1 MNFVGYFKFILGNRA
16 LVGFGFAIAF
26 ASSYGQTF
34 FIGVFGPSVQAEFGL
49 SHTHWGMVYLV
60 GTLASAVVLPW
71 SGKLI
76 DRLDLRIYTAG
87 IFALFVVAC
96 LVMSMATGAVTL
108 ALAIFLL
115 RQSGQGLMSHVS
127 LTTMARYFEEGR
139 GRAIAIASL
148 GFSVGEAILP
158 VIAVAAI
165 TYIGW
170 RHSYQAAGISLVIIL
185 GPLCLW
191 ALRGHGERHA
201 RLLERLSGSPGD
213 QLALAGRSWTRPQV
227 LRDSRFYLLI
237 PALLTPSIVITAM
250 FFHHLNLADAKGWSH
265 AWITGNYVM
274 FAIASLLTALV
285 CGPLIDRLGA
295 VRIVRIMLFPM
306 IAGMVVVSMAD
317 NPWIAAPYLFLLG
330 VNTGISHTVV
340 SAVWAELYGVVHLGA
355 IKSMAASLSVF
366 GSALGPVIMGYM
378 LDIGVPTDRVC
389 LIFALAGVI
398 NSVLLFVALS
408 GPPRPPPR

>member
-1 MNFVGYFKFILGNRA
+1 MQFASYLKFALGNRA

-60 GTLASAVVLPW
+60 GTLASALLLPW
-71 SGKLI
+71 TGKLI

-87 IFALFVVAC
+87 IFTLFVAAC
-96 LVMSMATGAVTL
+96 LAMSLATGTATL
-108 ALAIFLL
+108 ALGIFLL

-127 LTTMARYFEEGR
+127 MTTMARYFEEGR

-148 GFSVGEAILP
+148 GFSAGEAVLP

-170 RHSYQAAGISLVIIL
+170 RHSYQAAAVTLALIL
-185 GPLCLW
+185 APLCLW

-201 RLLERLSGSPGD
+201 RLVERLSGGHGD
-213 QLALAGRSWTRPQV
+213 DLALAGRSWTRPQV

-250 FFHHLNLADAKGWSH
+250 FFHHLNLADAKGWTH
-265 AWITGNYVM
+265 AWITANYVM

-295 VRIVRIMLFPM
+295 IRIVRIMLIPM
-306 IAGMVVVSMAD
+306 IAGMVVVSMTD
-317 NPWIAAPYLFLLG
+317 SRWIAVPYLFLLG

-340 SAVWAELYGVVHLGA
+340 SAVWAELYGVAHLGA

-366 GSALGPVIMGYM
+366 GSALGPVLMGHM
-378 LDIGVPTDRVC
+378 LDSGVPIDRIC
-389 LIFALAGVI
+389 LTFALAGAI
-398 NSVLLFVALS
+398 NSILLFVAVS
-408 GPPRPPPR
+408 GPPRAPPA